1 MKRGLDGSEQDLDA
15 ILKSLTKAPDHQ
27 YGSSALPILSVI
39 TYVLGHFVLYRRICR
54 PWISEKHLI
63 ISYYCVYR
71 VA

>member
-39 TYVLGHFVLYRRICR
+39 TYVLGHV
-54 PWISEKHLI
+54 
-63 ISYYCVYR
+63 
-71 VA
+71 

>member
-39 TYVLGHFVLYRRICR
+39 TLSYIGEFVGRGYQK
-54 PWISEKHLI
+54 ST
-63 ISYYCVYR
+63 
-71 VA
+71 